1 MNSRSLRNTPK
12 SVLAVISTTLMAFA
26 AISLVTACSPKPTA
40 EESAAQT
47 KLVVDQAVAEAKK
60 EMTAE
65 KDQKDA
71 ASAVRAEAK
80 SSQDAA
86 VAHAVANER
95 KKNAAEQRAANAKNE
110 RRAEQRAS
118 AASAARSDNYSSN
131 AINANTCNSCGVVQ
145 SVNEIDTEG
154 NGSGL
159 GVVAGGVLGGV
170 LGHQVGGGSG
180 RDLATVAGAL
190 GGAYAGNTIEKNTKK
205 TRSYRIEVKMNS
217 GEVRIFNQSGAPD
230 LASGD
235 RVRIEN
241 NVVVRR

>member
-1 MNSRSLRNTPK
+1 MNFRSLRNTPK
-12 SVLAVISTTLMAFA
+12 SVLPVIYTTLMAFA
-26 AISLVTACSPKPTA
+26 AICLVTACSPKPTA

-47 KLVVDQAVAEAKK
+47 KVVVDQAVAEAKK
-60 EMTAE
+60 EMVAE
-65 KDQKDA
+65 KDQQDA
-71 ASAVRAEAK
+71 ASAARADAK
-80 SSQDAA
+80 ASQDSA
-86 VAHAVANER
+86 VANAVANER
-95 KKNAAEQRAANAKNE
+95 KKNAAEQRVANTKNE

-118 AASAARSDNYSSN
+118 AARYDNHSSN
-131 AINANTCNSCGVVQ
+131 ATHENTNTCNSCGVVQ

-154 NGSGL
+154 AGSGL

-217 GEVRIFNQSGAPD
+217 GEVRIFNQASAPD
-230 LASGD
+230 VASGD